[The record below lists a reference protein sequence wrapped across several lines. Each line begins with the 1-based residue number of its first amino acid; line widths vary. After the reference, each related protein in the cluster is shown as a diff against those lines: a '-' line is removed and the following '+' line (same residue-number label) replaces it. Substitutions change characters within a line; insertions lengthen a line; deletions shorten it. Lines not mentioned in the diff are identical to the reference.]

1 MVVRRSER
9 ATEATSSSAVRS
21 SERSGGV
28 PHELSPRTQPDSA
41 PLAPCARNRKRPD
54 YRPFCADARRALTNA
69 CPFRSPPLVERFG
82 NMATRRAARGVLPFY
97 YRDGDIDSTALLG
110 EGERAVLEAAKPS
123 KGAINTSAAHEA
135 LVRALG
141 GEGTLAM
148 DGLLKQPPLSGA
160 FGFVASPGGSARPTD
175 EMGYDEARAAPADA
189 YSREYRDTS
198 VFQLQFWR
206 DPLSGGSSSGHR
218 HDGQGGPE
226 AEGADLPAAVTAYA
240 DFWSRTVT
248 PLGAY
253 VAAYVG
259 CAPFPDVLADVDWA
273 HAAVVHFRCSDVPFE
288 SQAFA
293 HLESLE
299 YADFL
304 GARFAATHAGGHDG
318 PPVKEVVPVL
328 CTYHSSKRTAEAAA
342 AQTRLAQYKCPSF
355 LDAYLERIQA
365 AYANGMREQRLTH
378 PDGGA
383 AVRLTIRPP
392 VCVDERATLRA
403 MLEARMAAVL
413 FRSSFGF
420 VACAPKGREGCIMP
434 WLGQWE
440 LRVRPKGE
448 VLPPERA
455 EAVAA
460 AMPWTMRAGA
470 GLPHPAKHSNSA
482 RREAA
487 WDAFDLGAASRNA
500 SSSSSGTI
508 AEE

>member
-1 MVVRRSER
+1 
-9 ATEATSSSAVRS
+9 
-21 SERSGGV
+21 
-28 PHELSPRTQPDSA
+28 
-41 PLAPCARNRKRPD
+41 
-54 YRPFCADARRALTNA
+54 
-69 CPFRSPPLVERFG
+69 
-82 NMATRRAARGVLPFY
+82 MATRRAARGVLPFY
-97 YRDGDIDSTALLG
+97 YRDGDTDSTALLG

-148 DGLLKQPPLSGA
+148 DGLLQQPPLSVA
-160 FGFVASPGGSARPTD
+160 FGFVASSGGSARPTD
-175 EMGYDEARAAPADA
+175 EMGYDEARAAPSDA

-342 AQTRLAQYKCPSF
+342 AQRLPLEAAPRAEHELAQHDAGLERALALLRRRLASPR
-355 LDAYLERIQA
+355 LALPA
-365 AYANGMREQRLTH
+365 QRLLLLLRLLLLCS
-378 PDGGA
+378 A
-383 AVRLTIRPP
+383 A
-392 VCVDERATLRA
+392 RARA
-403 MLEARMAAVL
+403 
-413 FRSSFGF
+413 RS
-420 VACAPKGREGCIMP
+420 
-434 WLGQWE
+434 
-440 LRVRPKGE
+440 
-448 VLPPERA
+448 PPE
-455 EAVAA
+455 
-460 AMPWTMRAGA
+460 G
-470 GLPHPAKHSNSA
+470 
-482 RREAA
+482 
-487 WDAFDLGAASRNA
+487 
-500 SSSSSGTI
+500 
-508 AEE
+508 